1 METTVVIGTYNN
13 AAHIA
18 ATLASVRAQD
28 YTDWNGLLID
38 NGSTDDTVE
47 VIRSLIAGDSRFT
60 LTVKRNDGPS
70 SGRNLGIS
78 LLPDECRFV
87 HFLDG
92 DDVILP
98 SFLSRT
104 VGYLDSHPH
113 VGLVACQFNVIDA
126 SGASLGPGHRS
137 RFAPSRWGWPRALR
151 DDEPQTPFETFYAA
165 TGQGPFAVFRR
176 SVLSCTSG
184 YEPSFWSHEDSDI
197 FCQMA
202 LLAEVH
208 YLPDRLYAKR
218 THGNNLTASP
228 KADYGKFRNKWDTW
242 TSPDPQANQRIE
254 AAMRYYYGRHAPLR
268 HFKVSFLAFRE
279 FLSGKGVKAFGWSA
293 RCFYRG
299 INDLLL
305 GAELRRRLKL
315 RRGGSAHAET

>member
-13 AAHIA
+13 AAHIRD
-18 ATLASVRAQD
+18 TLASVRTQD
-28 YTDWNGLLID
+28 YQDWNGLVID

-47 VIRSLIAGDSRFT
+47 IVRSLIASDSRFK
-60 LTVKRNDGPS
+60 LTVKRNEGPS

-92 DDVILP
+92 DDLLMP
-98 SFLSRT
+98 SFLSRL
-104 VGYLDSHPH
+104 VGHLDSHAH
-113 VGLVACQFNVIDA
+113 VGLVACQFNIIDA
-126 SGASLGPGHRS
+126 SGTPVGPGHRS
-137 RFAPSRWGWPRALR
+137 RFAASRWGWPRALP
-151 DDEPQTPFETFYAA
+151 DDEFLTPFETFYAA

-176 SVLSCTSG
+176 SVLSRTSG
-184 YEPSFWSHEDSDI
+184 YEPTFWSHEDSDI

-202 LLAEVH
+202 LLADVH

-228 KADYGKFRNKWDTW
+228 NADYGKFRNKWDVL
-242 TSPDPQANQRIE
+242 TSPDPQTNERIE

-268 HFKVSFLAFRE
+268 HFKVSFLALKE
-279 FLSGKGVKAFGWSA
+279 FLSGKGVSALTWST

-299 INDLLL
+299 FNDLLL

-315 RRGGSAHAET
+315 RRGESAPT